1 MVLQPL
7 CAGNKDWAKK
17 TAKVAWHT
25 AQTAAGLFLV
35 KNMVRNRCAFRM
47 KPLGGYE
54 YDRRPFTLNPFS
66 VPAKG
71 AHAVKLAATV
81 TLLYSGISGLNED
94 FQIVKRIKKLKKK
107 SKKVVKK

>member
-1 MVLQPL
+1 MVLQPV

-25 AQTAAGLFLV
+25 AQTAAGLLFV
-35 KNMVRNRCAFRM
+35 KNMVGHSCALSY
-47 KPLGGYE
+47 KPLNE
-54 YDRRPFTLNPFS
+54 FARSRRPFTLNPFS